1 MRRGC
6 LVVLLCTAACSS
18 KPSASSTSAGPVDSA
33 EAAPPSPAANPPP
46 ASLAPESIAAIVSL
60 EPLHEGARVAVA
72 NIDGA
77 KTAFVADEDLSAI
90 HVVDLA
96 SKKILTSTPLDG
108 APSQLLV
115 VGGRVLVALRDHA
128 RVVAL
133 AATHDR
139 SAPLVETARYETSV
153 EPLALATS
161 LDDERLFVASGWG
174 RAVDAFDL
182 ASHEKAFTVHVGRE
196 PRAIAATEDS
206 LYVTHAAEDSVTRI
220 DLAHPDTKPATFD
233 MNTDFFGTESMVI
246 PPFLAR
252 QSFAITRA
260 GDTLLV
266 PHTIVDSGGKTSIT
280 SGYGGGSASIA
291 TTTAFALDGID
302 VHHKELLAHGGAAVD
317 ALDRRFFG
325 PGSCLLPRAA
335 AYDART
341 KSALVACLGSDV
353 VVALDATRMRPGV
366 VERKRWKV
374 ASGPMGIAVDTA
386 GRAAYVFSLF
396 DGALSRILLDAKG
409 KTLDADRIAS
419 FPRKEDDVSAGRRLF
434 SAVGDLRIAKDGR
447 ACASCHP
454 DGRDDGLVWSTPKGP
469 SQTIMLAGR
478 VDRAPPF
485 GWRGEHA
492 SLAIHLAQTFKNLGG
507 TGLPDDDVAALVA
520 YVTQLAPPPHADSN
534 AAADA
539 ITRGRHLFAS
549 VDVGCANC
557 HVDGGSDHDV
567 HDVGSAMTFE
577 RGHSFATPSLHFVA
591 GTAPYFHDG
600 RYATLDE
607 LLRKSEGMG
616 TTKGLSDADLAALEA
631 YVVTL

>member
-1 MRRGC
+1 MRRAW

-18 KPSASSTSAGPVDSA
+18 KPSARGTSAVAVEES
-33 EAAPPSPAANPPP
+33 APPSPPADRPP
-46 ASLAPESIAAIVSL
+46 AQPAPESIASL
-60 EPLHEGARVAVA
+60 VPLESIHEGGRVALA
-72 NIDGA
+72 NVDGA
-77 KTAFVADEDLSAI
+77 KMAFVADEDQSAI
-90 HVVDLA
+90 EVVDVA
-96 SKKILTSTPLDG
+96 ARKILASTPLDG
-108 APSQLLV
+108 APSQIMI
-115 VGGRVLVALRDHA
+115 VGGRVLVALRDRA

-139 SAPLVETARYETSV
+139 SAPLVETARYATSV

-174 RAVDAFDL
+174 RSVDAFDL
-182 ASHEKAFTVHVGRE
+182 ASREKAFTVRVGRE
-196 PRAIAATEDS
+196 PRALAATADS
-206 LYVTHAAEDSVTRI
+206 IYVTHAAEDSVTRI
-220 DLAHPDTKPATFD
+220 DLAHPDAKPAALD

-252 QSFAITRA
+252 EAFAITRA

-302 VHHKELLAHGGAAVD
+302 VRRKELLARGGAAID

-325 PGSCLLPRAA
+325 PGACLLPRAA

-366 VERKRWKV
+366 VERKRWRV
-374 ASGPMGIAVDTA
+374 GSGPMGIAVDA
-386 GRAAYVFSLF
+386 EARAAYVFSLF
-396 DGALSRILLDAKG
+396 DGVLSRIALDAKG
-409 KTLDADRIAS
+409 KTLEGDRIAS
-419 FPRKEDDVSAGRRLF
+419 FPRKEDDVAAGRRLF
-434 SAVGDLRIAKDGR
+434 SAAGDPRIAKDGR

-507 TGLPDDDVAALVA
+507 TGLPDDDVAALIA
-520 YVTQLAPPPHADSN
+520 YVTQLAPPPRADSS
-534 AAADA
+534 AAADS
-539 ITRGRHLFAS
+539 ITRGERLFCS
-549 VDVGCANC
+549 VDVGCASC

-567 HDVGSAMTFE
+567 HDVGSAMPFE
-577 RGHSFATPSLHFVA
+577 HGRSFATPSLHFVA